1 MAQRLRPSGS
11 RAPLQP
17 DAFARQRGRARHRHG
32 AEAARRARIRTRRRG
47 QPMAPGE
54 EAVSPDGAQPE
65 DPDRVLIHDFRN
77 LLAVIVNY
85 SELISEELDDP
96 EAIRADIKEVK
107 TA

>member
-1 MAQRLRPSGS
+1 
-11 RAPLQP
+11 
-17 DAFARQRGRARHRHG
+17 
-32 AEAARRARIRTRRRG
+32 
-47 QPMAPGE
+47 MAPGE

-107 TA
+107 TAAEKAIAMTEKLPRRGKPAS